1 MIPPVLQ
8 TERLLLDAV
17 TPADAEAVF
26 ELCQDEEVQ
35 RWVPVPSPY
44 TRASAEFFTGEYASQ
59 GANATEPG
67 TGFTLW
73 AIRDAATARF
83 LGALELSN
91 QPFFSATLGYWLGR
105 PSRGTG
111 IMTEAVETVVE
122 FAFADGGLGL
132 ERIQWEALV
141 GNTASAL
148 VARKAGFHFEGT
160 LRGNLVHQG
169 RRLDGWHGSLLRTD
183 DREQQDGWPL

>member
-1 MIPPVLQ
+1 MITPTLQ

-17 TPADAEAVF
+17 TPADTDAVF

-35 RWVPVPSPY
+35 RWVPVPTPY
-44 TRASAEFFTGEYASQ
+44 TRASAEYFTGEYAAE
-59 GANATEPG
+59 GAAATEPS

-73 AIRDAATARF
+73 AIRSGDTGRL
-83 LGALELSN
+83 LGALELTN
-91 QPFFSATLGYWLGR
+91 KPLASANLGYWLGR
-105 PSRGTG
+105 PSRGAG

-122 FAFADGGLGL
+122 FAFAEGGLGL

-160 LRGNLVHQG
+160 LRQSLVHQG
-169 RRLDGWHGSLLRTD
+169 RRLDGWFGSLLKSD